1 MGDEALKLAD
11 DPQSYCLLAD
21 PKKGQVQATLHELSA
36 QGALLGGGLS
46 FSDNDYVDCTLH
58 LKGVVPRPMFAHV
71 VSLQDDKV
79 LVRWL
84 HFEGADEAKLKDLLV
99 RFRDGSLTAE
109 ERIET
114 SGAHKA
120 IAAESAEAIKE
131 GTRRIVRPSTVFT
144 PFAAKGPAK
153 PGVPPAAPAP
163 VPAAKAEGDATVRKG
178 TRRITRPSQPKLEAA
193 APAVEAAPPATPPG
207 EGSGSRQVLTDASG
221 PAPTIGDESA
231 SRPVVIAPT
240 ARFEKLADTKPKVD
254 NPVSTENP
262 GKAKVVVG
270 SDGKM
275 DIGATIRSK
284 AKTVRASELAA
295 RHENV
300 RVLNMG
306 TIKLLIQDAVSEAM
320 QHLTAN
326 MGEAEK
332 KQLLQEAEEKFQERL
347 KAFKAEKESADAYA
361 KHLNDQ
367 LRKAQELLETE
378 RKREIKAEQFTV
390 SDAGMGQIEDKMKRV
405 LDHAMRTGNVSPE
418 LEAKLREMIAHI
430 LDDERERIRRQEEEA
445 QSAKIDLLEK
455 KIKRLAKD
463 LDDTERERDEAREL
477 ANALEAAGGG
487 GIASI
492 MKAGIKDN
500 DGNKKRKLSLMKEI
514 LDMNRKIREELGV
527 TYQRDDEA
535 VKRLDAEREKLP
547 DGPPPESAEQ
557 RAEREA
563 AEAAAKEAAIA
574 AAEASGG
581 EYVPAAAEG
590 DADADADG
598 EEAVGEGAYDDMV
611 DPDDMTWEVQEIKV
625 MSDEERDAKKA
636 GGGVKKI
643 SAGTAAPPPMF
654 KKPGGGYARRP
665 AHHGPI
671 EPDPF
676 HPDHNPT
683 QPASFQ
689 ERPWLTTT
697 TPSISAST
705 SVRAAPPSP
714 APTACARRCGRTS
727 ATPRITSRARSWAVA
742 MSSTA
747 RRRLRTAWP

>member
-1 MGDEALKLAD
+1 MGEEALKLAD

-21 PKKGQVQATLHELSA
+21 PKKGQVQASLHELSA

-144 PFAAKGPAK
+144 PFAAKGATKPA
-153 PGVPPAAPAP
+153 VPPAASPAP
-163 VPAAKAEGDATVRKG
+163 TVSAPMAKADGDATVRKG

-193 APAVEAAPPATPPG
+193 APTVETAPAAPAG
-207 EGSGSRQVLTDASG
+207 EGSGARQVLTDPSG
-221 PAPTIGDESA
+221 PVPTIGDESA
-231 SRPVVIAPT
+231 GRPVVIAPT

-254 NPVSTENP
+254 NPTSTENP

-430 LDDERERIRRQEEEA
+430 LDDERERIRKQEEEA

-455 KIKRLAKD
+455 KIKRLARD

-492 MKAGIKDN
+492 MKAGIKDS

-535 VKRLDAEREKLP
+535 VKRLEAEREKLP

-563 AEAAAKEAAIA
+563 ADAAAKEAAIA

-581 EYVPAAAEG
+581 EYVPGATG
-590 DADADADG
+590 ADTEPGTEG
-598 EEAVGEGAYDDMV
+598 EEAVEESAYDDMV
-611 DPDDMTWEVQEIKV
+611 DPDDMTWEVQDIKV

-654 KKPGGGYARRP
+654 KKPGG
-665 AHHGPI
+665 
-671 EPDPF
+671 
-676 HPDHNPT
+676 
-683 QPASFQ
+683 
-689 ERPWLTTT
+689 
-697 TPSISAST
+697 
-705 SVRAAPPSP
+705 
-714 APTACARRCGRTS
+714 
-727 ATPRITSRARSWAVA
+727 
-742 MSSTA
+742 
-747 RRRLRTAWP
+747 